1 VHRGGPARAAVTDGA
16 IALRALAYWLAF
28 PGAAIAAHLLARATG
43 HEGFLGR
50 VLVWLV
56 VIPVFLSASFLGSG
70 ALAALLAASCAIA
83 CLEIVRLIGV
93 ARPWPSFAL
102 AAAVSLPWLLPALPM
117 LFPLPIVARLAA
129 LLPALAYPTLSPGA
143 RARWGAPLLALGLGA
158 ALSFWL
164 ELRRLPGGFGQVLFA
179 FSVVV
184 VNDMIS
190 FLAGRMLGGWRPFP
204 VLSPG
209 KTLAGYG
216 FGAAAAVGTGWTLAF
231 AVPGLGPTALTLAA
245 LLLAVWGALGDL
257 FVSAVKRRHGAKDA
271 GTFLG
276 PMGGML
282 DRLDSLVGAG
292 WAYFV
297 LLRLAPW

>member
-1 VHRGGPARAAVTDGA
+1 MTDGA
-16 IALRALAYWLAF
+16 VALRALAYWLVFPAAAF
-28 PGAAIAAHLLARATG
+28 AAHLLARATG

-50 VLVWLV
+50 VLVWVAV
-56 VIPVFLSASFLGSG
+56 VPVFLGAAFLGPS
-70 ALAALLAASCAIA
+70 ALAALLAAICAVA

-93 ARPWPSFAL
+93 ARPRLAFAI
-102 AAAVSLPWLLPALPM
+102 AAAVSLPWLLAAGAALP
-117 LFPLPIVARLAA
+117 PPPVAVRLAA
-129 LLPALAYPTLSPGA
+129 ILPALAYPALSA
-143 RARWGAPLLALGLGA
+143 RGRAQWGASLLALGAGA

-164 ELRRLPGGFGQVLFA
+164 ELRRMPGGFGLVLFA

-209 KTLAGYG
+209 KTLAGYLC
-216 FGAAAAVGTGWTLAF
+216 GAVAAVAAGWALAF
-231 AVPGLGPTALTLAA
+231 AVPDLGPTALALAA
-245 LLLAVWGALGDL
+245 LLLAGWGALGDL

-282 DRLDSLVGAG
+282 DRLDSLLGAG
-292 WAYFV
+292 WAFFV
-297 LLRLAPW
+297 FLGVASW